1 MQNGQNNI
9 LVENQFRNPYFWQLI
24 HMYLFLH
31 MFCYMGMWGNSF
43 IVHTDVLQEEQGKN
57 LVSLPYT
64 TATATMRADGTIW
77 LEPEVLF
84 SGPRQGTTNL
94 IHIWSKILKLS
105 WTLKL
110 TMMFCHVFNLK
121 AFEFPQINYRMN
133 NGKNYTYAYALG
145 LNHFIPDRVWVI
157 SIS

>member
-1 MQNGQNNI
+1 
-9 LVENQFRNPYFWQLI
+9 
-24 HMYLFLH
+24 MYLFVNVLL
-31 MFCYMGMWGNSF
+31 YGYVRKLLASTA

-110 TMMFCHVFNLK
+110 TVMFCHVFNLK

-145 LNHFIPDRVWVI
+145 LNHFIPDRV
-157 SIS
+157 